1 MQARR
6 LQQLREGTPTELE
19 SILSDLVLAN
29 GRLVRMAAYT
39 LGSAESPAT
48 WRTLSVLASSG
59 PLRLGELAVRS
70 RVSQPTMT
78 KIVSGLAEQ
87 GHVTRV
93 ADATDARAWV
103 IAITSQGGEALAAWC
118 RELGRAL
125 APHFTDARPEEIDAL
140 RVAVRLIKDRVEN
153 DGRGAPAPQ
162 PRTNK
167 GNNSTTYSSERS
179 AE

>member
-1 MQARR
+1 MGRVKARQ
-6 LQQLREGTPTELE
+6 LQPLREAPPTELE
-19 SILSDLVLAN
+19 GILSDLILAN
-29 GRLVRMAAYT
+29 GRLVRMAAYAI
-39 LGSAESPAT
+39 GNAESPAT
-48 WRTLSVLASSG
+48 WRTLSVLASAG

-78 KIVSGLAEQ
+78 KIVSSLTEQ

-93 ADATDARAWV
+93 PDATDARAWV
-103 IAITSQGGEALAAWC
+103 IAITSQGGEALTAWC

-140 RVAVRLIKDRVEN
+140 RIAVRLIKDRVEN
-153 DGRGAPAPQ
+153 DGRGAATSQ
-162 PRTNK
+162 ARAHQTTR
-167 GNNSTTYSSERS
+167 GNERY